1 MCLKLIAIVSFI
13 RYKNAKKKPFVLH
26 ATLVIRTLISLLS
39 RGIQRWGING
49 RVSPRIF
56 YKLMSMRPAIYPV
69 TPEVPGT
76 MKHAYNLRVRKRHK
90 GATWR
95 EDRPSEKKCFR
106 PYVDFL
112 PHCKVTPIHPPL
124 QDGFFIGSMRREF
137 FLAALPSGA
146 TPSRLCSGHGGRELW
161 LPRVTSRRFS
171 HLQASPKLS
180 RERNR

>member
-13 RYKNAKKKPFVLH
+13 QHKIKRLKKKRSFFTQLSSFEH
-26 ATLVIRTLISLLS
+26 WSRWIS
-39 RGIQRWGING
+39 RGIKRWGING

-90 GATWR
+90 RATWG
-95 EDRPSEKKCFR
+95 EDRPSEKKKKCFR

-112 PHCKVTPIHPPL
+112 PHCKVTPIHPSVTGRLFYRQYAP
-124 QDGFFIGSMRREF
+124 RVF
-137 FLAALPSGA
+137 FLLLSLLVRPPRDCVRDTGGVNSG
-146 TPSRLCSGHGGRELW
+146 CHE
-161 LPRVTSRRFS
+161 
-171 HLQASPKLS
+171 
-180 RERNR
+180 